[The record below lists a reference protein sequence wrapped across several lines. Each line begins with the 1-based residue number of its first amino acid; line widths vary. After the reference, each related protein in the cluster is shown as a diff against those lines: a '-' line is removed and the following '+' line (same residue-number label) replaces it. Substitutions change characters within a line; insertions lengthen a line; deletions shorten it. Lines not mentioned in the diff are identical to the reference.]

1 MLAVRGHFVSGI
13 STERQPMLRQATH
26 KRHASQKKSFL
37 ERRRVSV
44 ERRGGMKKG
53 NEVEVVKIYT
63 SMKLSKI
70 KGSRKL
76 FLKRLI
82 LKIQ

>member
-1 MLAVRGHFVSGI
+1 
-13 STERQPMLRQATH
+13 
-26 KRHASQKKSFL
+26 
-37 ERRRVSV
+37 
-44 ERRGGMKKG
+44 MKKG